1 MGIKNFFQGNKE
13 KRQERRANYK
23 KGTIY
28 RELPD
33 GGRESTVEKVNRF
46 KNQKTT
52 RVDYDNG
59 DYTFTGTKKTNRK
72 SISQD
77 DTDFVT
83 DSGLNTVKYTS
94 LNKRGKNRSTSYEKN
109 LVSQRT
115 PYAGGDIN
123 ASLYYDQ
130 KASKAA
136 DRPQYYTDKT
146 LSGDVKK
153 VTKNRRKTKT
163 ETGKW
168 SPDQNM
174 WLNSKKVVRNPKNNG
189 K

>member
-13 KRQERRANYK
+13 KKQERQANYK
-23 KGTIY
+23 KEKTDRY
-28 RELPD
+28 LPD
-33 GGRESTVEKVNRF
+33 GSREVTKVKVNRF
-46 KNQKTT
+46 KTEKT
-52 RVDYDNG
+52 REVEYDNG
-59 DYTFTGTKKTNRK
+59 GYTFTGTKKTNRK
-72 SISQD
+72 SKAQH

-136 DRPQYYTDKT
+136 DYPQYYTKKT

-163 ETGKW
+163 EEGTW
-168 SPDQNM
+168 SPEQGY
-174 WLNSKKVVRNPKNNG
+174 WLNSKKVVKNLKNNG